1 MSDKFDRLCALVKR
15 ADELRR
21 VSEGAYKTALYER
34 ATGSLRITTSD
45 YNREMTGAQKAYAR
59 RALEIINAGVEGD
72 AREAANAVRLDAA
85 EKLVA
90 VRRELIASVCFAASD
105 LQVLIN
111 ELLEP
116 LPAPAEEGERG

>member
-34 ATGSLRITTSD
+34 QTGSLRITTSD
-45 YNREMTGAQKAYAR
+45 YNREMTGAQKAYAK
-59 RALEIINAGVEGD
+59 RAMEIINAGVEGD
-72 AREAANAVRLDAA
+72 ARDAANTVRLDAA
-85 EKLVA
+85 EKLA
-90 VRRELIASVCFAASD
+90 AIRRELIASVCFAASD

-116 LPAPAEEGERG
+116 LPAPAEEGER